1 MSSIY
6 SKISKINKQK
16 LDKVESELYVIRQV
30 ISKIEDEI
38 RDIYKYIDSL
48 IIPQNGDI
56 KLLSSFQE
64 SRRMLNVQKDML
76 TNDLQA
82 KRLELSKKQQEY
94 KEAKLEHEKIK
105 YLEEEEIAKRLEK
118 LKKDEAKELD
128 EISNQLFKRSRH

>member
-16 LDKVESELYVIRQV
+16 LDRIESELYIIKTNIRKTEEEIKTV
-30 ISKIEDEI
+30 YVFIE
-38 RDIYKYIDSL
+38 KL
-48 IIPQNGDI
+48 KIPQNGDI
-56 KLLSSFQE
+56 KLLNSFQE
-64 SRRMLNVQKDML
+64 SRRLLNVQKNML
-76 TNDLQA
+76 TDNLYA
-82 KRLELSKKQQEY
+82 KNLELSKKHKEY
-94 KEAKLEHEKIK
+94 KEAKFEYEKIK

>member
-16 LDKVESELYVIRQV
+16 LDKVESELYVIRQA
-30 ISKIEDEI
+30 IFKIENEI

-64 SRRMLNVQKDML
+64 SRRVLNVQKDML
-76 TNDLQA
+76 MGDLQVQ
-82 KRLELSKKQQEY
+82 KLELSKKQQEY

>member
-38 RDIYKYIDSL
+38 GDIYKYIDSL

-118 LKKDEAKELD
+118 LKKDEAKELN